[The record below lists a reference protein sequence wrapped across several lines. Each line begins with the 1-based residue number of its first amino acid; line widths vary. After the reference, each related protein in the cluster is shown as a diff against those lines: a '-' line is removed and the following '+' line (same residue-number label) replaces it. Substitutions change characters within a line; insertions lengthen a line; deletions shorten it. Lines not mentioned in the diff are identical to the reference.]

1 MIREE
6 IDNIIYLSRCVLNGE
21 KADASRISSMDLEA
35 LYSASKR
42 HSMAAIV
49 GKALQD
55 AGVQNKAFEQ
65 ALAKS
70 VRKNVLLKNELKT
83 ITDSFEKN
91 GIWYLPLK
99 GSVMMDYYPSV
110 ELRQMIDLDILVDPT
125 KTNLIK
131 KIMTD
136 LGYETKSF
144 NRGAHDIYLKKP
156 VYEIEIH
163 RILFV
168 EEKHLSVINNY
179 YKNTDMIL
187 RETDSPYRKKLSAED
202 FYIFMIAHAYKHY
215 IGSGTGLRTL
225 MDIYVYLNKFKEK
238 MDMSYISAELK
249 KLEISKFEKQI
260 RELSLNLYHGNKLS
274 DEDKDMLDY
283 LFASG
288 ANGASEHR
296 YQNRLKRNEGNKTSY
311 VLKRV
316 FVTGDT
322 VRNYY
327 PFFYKYPFFLPILW
341 IYRILRAVFV
351 RHKRTRR
358 ELGFLFGDKKSND

>member
-70 VRKNVLLKNELKT
+70 ARKNVLLKNELKT

-99 GSVMMDYYPSV
+99 GAVMMDYYPSV
-110 ELRQMIDLDILVDPT
+110 GLRQMSDLDILVDPSQ
-125 KTNLIK
+125 TNQIK
-131 KIMTD
+131 KIMNN
-136 LGYETKSF
+136 LGFETETF
-144 NRGAHDIYLKKP
+144 NLSAHDVYYKKP
-156 VYEIEIH
+156 IYNIEIH
-163 RILFV
+163 RMLFSDRKDISAIYTYYENPDRIL
-168 EEKHLSVINNY
+168 K
-179 YKNTDMIL
+179 
-187 RETDSPYRKKLSAED
+187 ETDSQFRKRLSLED
-202 FYIFMIAHAYKHY
+202 YYIYMIAHTYKHY
-215 IGSGTGLRTL
+215 ILHGAGIRSL
-225 MDIYVYLNKFKEK
+225 MDIYVFLNNFEEK
-238 MDMSYISAELK
+238 MNVLYISNELK

-260 RELSLNLYHGNKLS
+260 RELSLNLYNGNKLS
-274 DEDKDMLDY
+274 DEEKEMLDFIITFKGQGTWKHIY
-283 LFASG
+283 
-288 ANGASEHR
+288 EK
-296 YQNRLKRNEGNKTSY
+296 QLKRNEGNKISY
-311 VLKRV
+311 VFKRV

-322 VRNYY
+322 VKKYY
-327 PFFYKYPFFLPILW
+327 PFFYRFPIFLPVLW
-341 IYRILRAVFV
+341 IYRIFRAVFV
-351 RHKRTRR
+351 RRERTKR
-358 ELGFLFGDKKSND
+358 ELGFLFGDKKSK